1 MTSTLHTTLMEL
13 GIGRQVDART
23 HLLRAGDVAHRL
35 YFIEQGCARLFLID
49 SQGRETSTQ
58 FFFEGEVVSS
68 LESFL
73 TGRPSALHLMTMEA
87 CRLRVVEGD
96 AIRARAQADP
106 ALQAELQ
113 ALLQQRLI
121 HYANLYTSA
130 IADSPTQRYQAL
142 LATHQQR
149 LERIPLHILAAYL
162 GVSAVHLSRIRRKL
176 KEDPLIPAR

>member
-1 MTSTLHTTLMEL
+1 MNALHTTLVEL
-13 GIGRQVDART
+13 GTHRQTGAREL
-23 HLLRAGDVAHRL
+23 LLRAGDVAQRL
-35 YFIEQGCARLFLID
+35 YLIEQGCARLFLID

-68 LESFL
+68 MESLL
-73 TGRPSALHLMTMEA
+73 TGRPSALHLVTMEA
-87 CRLRVVEGD
+87 CHLRVVEGA
-96 AIRARAQADP
+96 AIKARALVDP
-106 ALQAELQ
+106 ALQADLQ

-130 IADSPTQRYQAL
+130 IADTPTQRYQAL

-176 KEDPLIPAR
+176 KAL